1 MATATMDKPLRKE
14 EPQSSAGEWLKLARA
29 GAITMV
35 VFAVALQAIAR
46 TVIPPVLVIG
56 LVFLAFIPFL
66 SGERR
71 RVGLGAALFGLV
83 AYLANLPVILDDLR
97 NPESA
102 PAFVLQLLSTVGVAL
117 VIIGGVAAFRRRP
130 SGLIRPVAMVA
141 VAVFVA
147 GSLGSMAV
155 AAGTSSDVALPT
167 DVAITAQQI
176 MWSAEEIV
184 VDSSTTGL
192 WIDNKD
198 GVRHTFTIEEL
209 GIDVEI
215 PGLKARR
222 VPIDAPPGTYEV
234 ICTVPGHQN
243 MLATLT
249 ITE

>member
-1 MATATMDKPLRKE
+1 MSTATMERPARHDE
-14 EPQSSAGEWLKLARA
+14 SASSVGEWLKLARA

-35 VFAVALQAIAR
+35 VFAIALQAIAR

-56 LVFLAFIPFL
+56 LVFLALVPFL

-71 RVGLGAALFGLV
+71 RVGLGAAVFGLA

-102 PAFVLQLLSTVGVAL
+102 PAFILQLLSTVGVAL
-117 VIIGGVAAFRRRP
+117 VIIGGVAAFRR
-130 SGLIRPVAMVA
+130 SSADLIRPLAMIA
-141 VAVFVA
+141 VAVFA
-147 GSLGSMAV
+147 TGSLGSMAV
-155 AAGTSSDVALPT
+155 AAGTESDVALPT

-176 MWSAEEIV
+176 MWSSEEIV
-184 VDSSTTGL
+184 VDSATTGL
-192 WIDNKD
+192 WIENKD

-234 ICTVPGHQN
+234 IC
-243 MLATLT
+243 
-249 ITE
+249 